1 MDKEEVRAVQ
11 VIAKNKK
18 TKENLLL
25 GVFNNA
31 KEAQWEIEN
40 NLEYDEDDI
49 VEDWEIVI
57 EDVK

>member
-1 MDKEEVRAVQ
+1 MEKESVRVVQ

-25 GVFNNA
+25 GVFNDA

-49 VEDWEIVI
+49 VEDWEITI
-57 EDVK
+57 EDIK

>member
-1 MDKEEVRAVQ
+1 MEKEAVRVVQ

-49 VEDWEIVI
+49 IEDWEIVI
-57 EDVK
+57 EDIK